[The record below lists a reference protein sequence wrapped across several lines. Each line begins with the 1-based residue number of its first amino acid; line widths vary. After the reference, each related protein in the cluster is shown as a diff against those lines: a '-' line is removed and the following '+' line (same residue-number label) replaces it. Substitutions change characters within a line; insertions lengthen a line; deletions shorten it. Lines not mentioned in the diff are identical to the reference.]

1 MLVGQQLGPFLIE
14 KELGAG
20 AMGAV
25 YRGKY
30 VKTGQLVA
38 VKVMAPGLG
47 TSSASSAARFE
58 REAAILKQLHHP
70 NIVRLFGVGKY
81 KGTAYYAME
90 YVKGESLDHIMAR
103 RDRMSW
109 EEVVDLGMQLC
120 SALQHAH
127 EAGIVHRDLKPSNL
141 MILDDG
147 TLKLTDFG
155 IAKDLDV
162 TGLTGANNTIGT
174 AAYMSPE
181 QCKGDPHLTFKS
193 DLYSLGVVFY
203 ELITGKKPFVA
214 ENAMEMF
221 LLHLNG
227 TPQRASRIVLDLPV
241 WLDTL
246 ISQLLEKKPELRPRD
261 AAMVG
266 EVLASIQEK
275 VEAQHSAGLEAAR
288 SRRGDLAPGKRIE
301 GEDRDAARTLLGKK
315 KRKPKKKG
323 KKALVRTLQAVGLLL
338 LLIAVV
344 LGIVFSM
351 QKPSAASL
359 YAQAERLMQS
369 EKPERRS
376 QARDGPIKDYLRWY
390 GDLDPKQTGQ
400 MQLWADDVDAA
411 DDEQKLDRYI
421 AREKSGKGFPIKPRD
436 DAQAAAFKAALAETE
451 GDRPAATESWK
462 QCLDQ
467 SAGTGLNIVARRHLA
482 ALGAVDDE
490 DTALDALR
498 KKLRDTRVEP
508 ELDVWRTRAFLAR
521 RQDQLGDRFGAKQKY
536 EQFVLAIGK
545 QENVSTD
552 VVLRAWQLYAA
563 VKLRQMKDSL
573 ENEPQD
579 AKARKA
585 FVDKIVEDAVA
596 NEVQGKG
603 SLLDL
608 RALAHDV
615 ATLYKGDDEF
625 GAAVAKAKDLV
636 AKIDARR

>member
-14 KELGAG
+14 KELGAC

-70 NIVRLFGVGKY
+70 NIVRLFGVGTY

-162 TGLTGANNTIGT
+162 TALTGANNTIGT

-203 ELITGKKPFVA
+203 ELITGKKPFAA
-214 ENAMEMF
+214 ETAMEMF
-221 LLHLNG
+221 LQHVNG
-227 TPQRASRIVLDLPV
+227 SPERASRIVLDLPV

-246 ISQLLEKKPELRPRD
+246 ISQLLEKKPDQRPRD

-275 VEAQHSAGLEAAR
+275 VEAQQSAGLEAAR
-288 SRRGDLAPGKRIE
+288 SRRGDLAPGKRIQ

-323 KKALVRTLQAVGLLL
+323 KQALVRTLQAVGLLL

-344 LGIVFSM
+344 LSIVFLTR
-351 QKPSAASL
+351 PASAESL
-359 YAQAERLMQS
+359 YEQAERLMKS
-369 EKPERRS
+369 EKTERHDK
-376 QARDGPIKDYLRWY
+376 AREGPIAEYLKRF
-390 GDLDPKQTGQ
+390 GDLDNERTRQV
-400 MQLWADDVDAA
+400 QLWADDYDAA
-411 DDEQKLDRYI
+411 EYEKKLDRHTRFKKGQSRLDVEPRTP
-421 AREKSGKGFPIKPRD
+421 AEK
-436 DAQAAAFKAALAETE
+436 AAFEAADAETA
-451 GDRPAATESWK
+451 GDRVEATKLWQQALK
-462 QCLDQ
+462 DD
-467 SAGTGLNIVARRHLA
+467 AGTGISVVARRHLA

-521 RQDQLGDRFGAKQKY
+521 RQDQLGDRLGAKQKY
-536 EQFVLAIGK
+536 EQFVAAIGK

-563 VKLRQMKDSL
+563 VKLRQVKDGL
-573 ENEPQD
+573 EKEPQD

-608 RALAHDV
+608 RAVAHDV

-625 GAAVAKAKDLV
+625 AATVAKAKGLV
-636 AKIDARR
+636 EKIDARR